1 MTRPSSNAGRPAP
14 VFARHRWISPRQEE
28 MLESLWNSRLRGKG
42 RRPRAERCRLE
53 QFQYIAETVGREVAS
68 LRELT
73 WREAN
78 RVLRRLLEEVRSP
91 NLLTAAA
98 SDSDATSC
106 SDVSSVSG
114 GRVIKR
120 SRKAAPPSFSG
131 KKARRPA
138 TKAGERRKKQS

>member
-1 MTRPSSNAGRPAP
+1 MTRPSSNASRPVP

-28 MLESLWNSRLRGKG
+28 MLESLWNSRLRSKG

-73 WREAN
+73 WCEAN

-91 NLLTAAA
+91 NLLAATAG
-98 SDSDATSC
+98 DSDAASC

-114 GRVIKR
+114 SRVVKR
-120 SRKAAPPSFSG
+120 PSKPASSSASS